1 MSKENTV
8 RPVVIVCL
16 VLWWCV
22 PGCHSAP
29 DALERARSYNGAGA
43 PGPWPAADLNTPG
56 RVGWW
61 ARQFLAAD
69 AAVYCFGPAE
79 GGYVAE
85 GRLVLDDRHDCISL
99 LYRTIELAHA
109 ADPAAAVAWALAT
122 RFAGA
127 DPDSVVDA
135 AGRVDYDHPA
145 HLDFSIDMIRSGH
158 WGCDVTGTLRGAGPE
173 TVGTPRYPAGAVMVV
188 PRDRLVPGEL
198 CEGDVAWF
206 VLDPADPRARVLRDT
221 YGLMIGHVGLVI
233 LEGTEPWLVHAASSG
248 LPGHYEGGRIVAVP
262 LVEYLKRVERYG
274 AVIIT
279 RFADGS

>member
-1 MSKENTV
+1 M
-8 RPVVIVCL
+8 RPVMIACL
-16 VLWWCV
+16 VLWCCV
-22 PGCHSAP
+22 PGCRNAP
-29 DALERARSYNGAGA
+29 DALERAFSYNDAEA
-43 PGPWPAADLNTPG
+43 PGPWPDADLDAPG

-61 ARQFLAAD
+61 ARRFLAAD
-69 AAVYCFGPAE
+69 AAVYCFGPSQ

-85 GRLVLDDRHDCISL
+85 GRLVLDERHDCISL
-99 LYRTIELAHA
+99 LYRTTELAHA
-109 ADPAAAVAWALAT
+109 ADPADAVARALAT

-158 WGCDVTGTLRGAGPE
+158 WGRDVTGTLSGAGPD
-173 TVGTPRYPAGAVMVV
+173 TVGTPRYPAGTVTVV
-188 PRDRLVPGEL
+188 PQDGLVSGEL
-198 CEGDVAWF
+198 REGDVAWL
-206 VLDPADPRARVLRDT
+206 VLDPADARARSLRHD

-248 LPGHYEGGRIVAVP
+248 LPGRYEGGRIVAVP
-262 LVEYLKRVERYG
+262 LVEYLERVERYG

-279 RFADGS
+279 RFADG